1 MSTNLLH
8 VHSVWRQDELR
19 RINETTAG
27 PERKA
32 ALCALLE
39 QEAQLIAS
47 IGRHKITAGQ
57 KNKEEATRRFLDM
70 VNSTH
75 FTYWSCC
82 TIAHFQASMA
92 CDEFEVIS
100 CILLPLAHIRTLTH
114 TLSHM
119 HTYPDGS
126 SKAVDCIRWEDN
138 SNGHTLHIACP
149 TAARHLQQCHA
160 RVPLSR

>member
-1 MSTNLLH
+1 MSTNLPH

-19 RINETTAG
+19 HINETTAG

-70 VNSTH
+70 VNRSLYIPELLYNCSFPGLH
-75 FTYWSCC
+75 GLWWK
-82 TIAHFQASMA
+82 
-92 CDEFEVIS
+92 FEVIS
-100 CILLPLAHIRTLTH
+100 CILLPPCPHTHPYPHPYPHAH
-114 TLSHM
+114 
-119 HTYPDGS
+119 
-126 SKAVDCIRWEDN
+126 
-138 SNGHTLHIACP
+138 
-149 TAARHLQQCHA
+149 
-160 RVPLSR
+160 LSRWQLQSGGLHTMGRQQQWTHPSHCVPNSCVTSTTVSR

>member
-8 VHSVWRQDELR
+8 VHSVWRQDELC

-70 VNSTH
+70 VNSVH
-75 FTYWSCC
+75 FTYRSCC

-92 CDEFEVIS
+92 CDES
-100 CILLPLAHIRTLTH
+100 L
-114 TLSHM
+114 
-119 HTYPDGS
+119 
-126 SKAVDCIRWEDN
+126 K
-138 SNGHTLHIACP
+138 
-149 TAARHLQQCHA
+149 
-160 RVPLSR
+160 